1 MFKDYQLNK
10 IVVLLIAL
18 SFFGA
23 GFLPVISGCNPSYN
37 KNNILL
43 VELEGA
49 QIVAETKISLS
60 KSSDH
65 VISEVNEIKN
75 LDAHPLMYVFSLNP
89 VGYIVV
95 PANKKLPPI
104 IAYSFDND
112 FGAISEENVL
122 LQLLRADVSC
132 RIDHINLISE
142 NVIINRNDQWQ
153 KYSSPV
159 KIIQKSLV
167 STVGPLL
174 DTQWSQ
180 NAPYNNFCP
189 IDLASGKRSVAGCPA
204 VAMAQILNYHRTT
217 QNVQFNDDDDYYH
230 NYAGNFYTIDDDFE
244 EYDFPSFPDLNI
256 YLETLQYNYDNDIPL
271 ANDDKAAI
279 NFACGVA
286 AKQVYNPSGSGTFG
300 VGQAFDAYQRFNFED
315 IELLQEDP
323 NVYDRLQE
331 NILDGLPA
339 HIAVVNEGWNV
350 GHNMVVD
357 GYDTDGFFHINFGW
371 GGSYDGWYMLP
382 EELPFELTVLE
393 GLIVDIY
400 PTGQNGGLKG
410 NGVLS
415 WIDVTPGSTV
425 IGNFTIQ
432 NNGDSGSSIDWKVDT
447 WPEWGTW
454 TFIPDSGEDL
464 TPEDGEIT
472 IEVSVNAPDK
482 KNEEFAGYVK
492 IVDKE
497 NSSNYCLIHSTLV
510 TPRCLRTNFLILQ
523 FFEKIPYLFQLFKN
537 IIG

>member
-1 MFKDYQLNK
+1 MFKDYQPNK

-23 GFLPVISGCNPSYN
+23 GFLPVISGCNLSYN

-43 VELEGA
+43 IGLEGA

-65 VISEVNEIKN
+65 VISEVSEIKN
-75 LDAHPLMYVFSLNP
+75 LDDHPLMYVFSLNP

-189 IDLASGKRSVAGCPA
+189 IDLATGKRSVAGCPA

-230 NYAGNFYTIDDDFE
+230 NYAGNIYIIDDDFE

-271 ANDDKAAI
+271 ANADKAAI

-315 IELLQEDP
+315 IELLQEGP

-339 HIAVVNEGWNV
+339 HIAVVNEGWTV

-400 PTGQNGGLKG
+400 PTGQNGGLEG

-415 WIDVTPGSTV
+415 WSDVTPGSTV
-425 IGNFTIQ
+425 TGNFTIQ
-432 NNGDSGSSIDWKVDT
+432 NNGNSRSSIDWKVDT

-472 IEVSVNAPDK
+472 IEVSVIAPDK

-492 IVDKE
+492 VINKE